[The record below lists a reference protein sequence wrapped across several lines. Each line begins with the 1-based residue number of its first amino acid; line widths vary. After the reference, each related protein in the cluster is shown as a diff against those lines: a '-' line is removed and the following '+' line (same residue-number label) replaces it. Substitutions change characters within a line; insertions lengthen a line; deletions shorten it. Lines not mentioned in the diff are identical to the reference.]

1 MPLPPEVLAHRP
13 PNVRALLP
21 EGSPLAIL
29 SPWSFAA
36 AGPLVCLP
44 WLGATALAG
53 FVRAARERD
62 ATLGLSLDAADA
74 GHVRP
79 ALLALAREVEASGY
93 ARPIS
98 LHAREVAADA
108 EAALAI
114 IDAGFVSATLRA
126 SRPAALRAGAAP
138 FFERELWVEVACDA
152 MSAPAFAAA
161 VPGLV
166 PAVHAGE
173 LAAAVAQLGG
183 ARPSCIGRPPP
194 GVPAARVEAGQE
206 LAARLAAALPEALQD
221 EARRAAAERGVP
233 LARALLALSAAIDA
247 LPAQPRA
254 RFEAKAWAEAQ
265 ELFAAAGAAGSGS
278 RALSLLAATGR

>member
-13 PNVRALLP
+13 PSVRVLLP
-21 EGSPLAIL
+21 EGSLLGIV

-36 AGPLVCLP
+36 AGPLVCVP

-62 ATLGLSLDAADA
+62 ASLGLSLDAADA
-74 GHVRP
+74 GHLRH
-79 ALLALAREVEASGY
+79 ALIALEREVAASGY
-93 ARPIS
+93 ARPIV

-114 IDAGFVSATLRA
+114 VSAGFVSATLRP
-126 SRPAALRAGAAP
+126 SRPAELRAGAAP
-138 FFERELWVEVACDA
+138 FLERELWVEVACDA

-161 VPGLV
+161 VPGIV

-173 LAAAVAQLGG
+173 LAAATAQLGG
-183 ARPSCIGRPPP
+183 SRPSCIGRPPR
-194 GVPAARVEAGQE
+194 GVLAARVEAGQE
-206 LAARLAAALPEALQD
+206 LAVRLAASLPDALQE
-221 EARRAAAERGVP
+221 EARRAAAEQGVP
-233 LARALLALSAAIDA
+233 LARALLGLTAMIDA
-247 LPAQPRA
+247 LPSLPRA

-265 ELFAAAGAAGSGS
+265 ELFVSAGAAGSGS
-278 RALSLLAATGR
+278 RALAVLAAAGR